1 MIREIAIFLY
11 LFLFRMVFFCF
22 RLLPLREKTIFITHF
37 GTDIVPIVEEIEKQ
51 KNDKVII
58 SLNKHC
64 RMTFQEKENRRIL
77 DLKEFRPVNW
87 LEFVYHLA
95 TSKRVVCDN
104 YYGFL
109 AVTEFKK
116 EVTCVQIWH
125 AAGAIKKF
133 GLEDLSVKERSRGA
147 VKRFKKVYNRFDK
160 VAVGSDKMADIFSK
174 SFGLPEEKMVKTG
187 IPRTDFFFDEQKRKS
202 TQERLREKYPQIR
215 DKKVILYAPTYRD
228 SGMEG
233 TKSPFCTESFYQ
245 AFKEDYVLIYKLHPA
260 DAKSMTVR
268 YPDFELDCSRY
279 KNINDLLLITDV
291 LISDYSSVPFEC
303 SILEKPMVFFAYD
316 LEEYEEKRGIWEPY
330 CTMVP
335 GPVVRNTDEIIS
347 LIQKNK
353 FDFDLITQFKERWNT
368 YSRGHSS
375 QNLVKELY
383 KEKNA

>member
-22 RLLPLREKTIFITHF
+22 RVFPLREKTIFITHF

-58 SLNKHC
+58 SLNRYC
-64 RMTFQEKENRRIL
+64 RMAFQEKENRKVI
-77 DLKEFRPVNW
+77 DLKEITLKNW

-133 GLEDLSVKERSRGA
+133 GLEDLSVKGRSRRA

-160 VAVGSDKMADIFSK
+160 VAVGSDKMAGIFSK
-174 SFGLPEEKMVKTG
+174 SFGLPAERMVKTG
-187 IPRTDFFFDEQKRKS
+187 VPRTDFFFDDGKKKFIQEKMLERYPLLKS
-202 TQERLREKYPQIR
+202 
-215 DKKVILYAPTYRD
+215 KKVILYAPTYRD
-228 SGMEG
+228 DGMKG
-233 TKSPFCTESFYQ
+233 NASPFCIDSFYQ
-245 AFKEDYVLIYKLHPA
+245 ALKEEYVLIYKLHPA
-260 DAKSMTVR
+260 DAKSMNVK
-268 YPDFELDCSRY
+268 YPDFELDMSGY

-291 LISDYSSVPFEC
+291 LISDYSSVPFEY
-303 SILEKPMVFFAYD
+303 SLLEKPMIFFAYD

-330 CTMVP
+330 STMVP
-335 GPVVRNTDEIIS
+335 GPVGRNTDEIIT
-347 LIQKNK
+347 LIKKNQ
-353 FDFDLITQFKERWNT
+353 FDADRIKQFKNQWNT
-368 YSRGHSS
+368 YSKGCSS
-375 QNLVKELY
+375 RSLVKELY
-383 KEKNA
+383 KQKNA